1 MNKAGLNTAALTALL
16 LFSGLSLHAGPA
28 FAAGAVAV
36 GVGPRGPASGYA
48 IGYGFNQ
55 PDTDTAKSHAV
66 QGCHGSTVTSGGAVN
81 DSMRQA
87 RKSCRV
93 VGTFTNQCVASA
105 IDPKD
110 GTPGVGWAVADTQQ
124 EADEQALARCR
135 STAGSSRERFCTV
148 EDRHCD
154 GSAR

>member
-1 MNKAGLNTAALTALL
+1 VVLAALL
-16 LFSGLSLHAGPA
+16 LSAAVSLQATPA

-55 PDTDTAKSHAV
+55 PNADAAKKQAL
-66 QGCHGSTVTSGGAVN
+66 QGCHGSTVTSGDPVN

-87 RKSCRV
+87 RKNCRV
-93 VGTFTNQCVASA
+93 VGTFDNQCIASA

-110 GTPGVGWAVADTQQ
+110 GTPGVGWAVGNTQK
-124 EADEQALARCR
+124 EADEQALARCK
-135 STAGSSRERFCTV
+135 STAGSGREAFCTV
-148 EDRHCD
+148 EDRRCD
-154 GSAR
+154 GAAK